1 MENSE
6 WELNLFAEMGMKI
19 NWIRLMLF
27 CLLLPF
33 GAMSQEKTDASV
45 QTELMQL
52 RRKYVEQ
59 TQRIKELEEKNQNLE
74 LQLQTLSE
82 DLDQKLRKNMEV
94 QAQNERA
101 INITLDE
108 FSGKFDQQNKTV
120 KGVKESLD
128 KQLLYQ
134 IIFYASGLLLF
145 LLILWIGIQL
155 GIKKALKQQSHKWN
169 EFNEHILKNY

>member
-1 MENSE
+1 
-6 WELNLFAEMGMKI
+6 
-19 NWIRLMLF
+19 
-27 CLLLPF
+27 
-33 GAMSQEKTDASV
+33 
-45 QTELMQL
+45 
-52 RRKYVEQ
+52 
-59 TQRIKELEEKNQNLE
+59 
-74 LQLQTLSE
+74 
-82 DLDQKLRKNMEV
+82 MEV

-120 KGVKESLD
+120 KGAKESLD

-155 GIKKALKQQSHKWN
+155 GIKKAMKQQSHKWN
-169 EFNEHILKNY
+169 EFNVEARLIYRYVGVNASYRLTEYIKGDLPELPRWWFGISFALPFNDEE